1 MVELPTHRSTCCVK
15 GPLECSTAVYSA
27 ENGGGSA
34 EHSPS
39 PLTAPGS
46 VCSSRSSWRW
56 ASPAAAR
63 CPQAALSLLRRGSPS
78 CCNGHLPRARRRRT
92 GDAPATVAPQPL
104 LSAAAAAGQPR
115 PRRAPRPV
123 SPATAA
129 LATDARRAC
138 RPANA
143 LNELRQQRQRIS
155 RAAGICLPATRWL
168 PALFGPPLPAVCSPM
183 PPAGAALLLTD
194 NPP

>member
-27 ENGGGSA
+27 ENGGGCA
-34 EHSPS
+34 EHSAS

-63 CPQAALSLLRRGSPS
+63 CPQAALSLLRRGGPS

-104 LSAAAAAGQPR
+104 LSAGGSCRSAQP
-115 PRRAPRPV
+115 APRPAACLA
-123 SPATAA
+123 ATAA
-129 LATDARRAC
+129 SVADARRAH
-138 RPANA
+138 RSANA
-143 LNELRQQRQRIS
+143 IRELRQLRQRVS
-155 RAAGICLPATRWL
+155 RVAGICLPAARWL
-168 PALFGPPLPAVCSPM
+168 PALFGPPFPAVCSPM